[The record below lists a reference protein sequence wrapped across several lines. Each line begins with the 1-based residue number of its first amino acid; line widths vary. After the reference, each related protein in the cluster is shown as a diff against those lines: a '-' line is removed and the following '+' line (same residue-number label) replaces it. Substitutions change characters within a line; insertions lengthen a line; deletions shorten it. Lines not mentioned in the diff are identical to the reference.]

1 MQKNEIQLGYKIDLS
16 VIIISLSTDK
26 YHTKDN
32 LEVTLK
38 SMAPAV
44 RNVKHEVI
52 LVDNST
58 IDDGTLKMTKE
69 YFSDVIYLKRKE
81 VHGFGDNNNFGLKQ
95 ATGKY
100 VLFLNNDMEV
110 IDSKI
115 FEEMVD
121 WMDKNES
128 VAVVSSALLN
138 SDKKTLQRS
147 GGYFPNLA
155 RVFAWMFFVDDLPFL
170 NTFIKSYHPAI
181 NYFKNSHNQ
190 DWVTGAFYLVRKT
203 VLDEVGAFD
212 EDYDAYVEETDLSY
226 RIKEQDWDIWYMPK
240 WKIVHFGGQSYGNE
254 NSLIFELRNL
264 KLFYK
269 KHYSKW
275 QLPILNII
283 IKLGCFLRIVIF
295 GLINPKLS
303 KIYAKAFK
311 SV

>member
-58 IDDGTLKMTKE
+58 MDDGTLKMTKE

-100 VLFLNNDMEV
+100 VLFLNNDVEV

>member
-16 VIIISLSTDK
+16 VIIISLSNDK

-58 IDDGTLKMTKE
+58 MDDGTLKMTKE

-95 ATGKY
+95 ASGKY
-100 VLFLNNDMEV
+100 VLFLNNDVEV
-110 IDSKI
+110 IDKDM
-115 FEEMVD
+115 FKEMID
-121 WMDKNES
+121 WMDNNKK
-128 VAVVSSALLN
+128 VGVVSSALLN

-203 VLDEVGAFD
+203 VLHEVGAFD

-283 IKLGCFLRIVIF
+283 IKLGCFIRIVIF

-303 KIYAKAFK
+303 KIYAKAIK

>member
-58 IDDGTLKMTKE
+58 MDDGTLKMTKE

-155 RVFAWMFFVDDLPFL
+155 RVFVWMFFVDDLPFL

-190 DWVTGAFYLVRKT
+190 DWVTGAFYFVRKT
-203 VLDEVGAFD
+203 VLDGVGAFD

-226 RIKEQDWDIWYMPK
+226 RIKEKGWDIWYMPK